1 MSTPIPMFTEAVI
14 ALRPNVK
21 SFSVSD
27 DEYDKFVYDEAIN
40 GDTKPTED
48 EIKTAATPLAA
59 SWESSQYQRSR
70 KEEYPDI
77 GDQLDMIYHDQ
88 MNGTTTFKTA
98 IAKVKTDNP
107 KPS

>member
-21 SFSVSD
+21 SFSVSN

-70 KEEYPDI
+70 KEEYPNI
-77 GDQLDMIYHDQ
+77 GDQLDDLFHKGAFSTE
-88 MNGTTTFKTA
+88 MN
-98 IAKVKTDNP
+98 AKLQAVKDKYP

>member
-1 MSTPIPMFTEAVI
+1 MFTEAVI

-21 SFSVSD
+21 SFSVSN

-77 GDQLDMIYHDQ
+77 GDQLDDLFHKGAFSTEM
-88 MNGTTTFKTA
+88 TA
-98 IAKVKTDNP
+98 KLQAVKNKYP
-107 KPS
+107 KS